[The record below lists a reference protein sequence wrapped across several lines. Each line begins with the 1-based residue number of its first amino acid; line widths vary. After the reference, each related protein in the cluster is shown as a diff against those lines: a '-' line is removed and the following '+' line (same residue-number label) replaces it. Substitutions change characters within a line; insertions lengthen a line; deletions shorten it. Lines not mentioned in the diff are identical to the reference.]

1 MMHELHHES
10 ESGRWCGAV
19 CETDH
24 LPRVR
29 SFHPVARPFFRLVGK
44 LLLDSLPVAVARGLS
59 GETVEGNWL
68 PARRR
73 GTGGRPAFKG
83 RRHRLPERPR
93 PINHRQHGSF
103 PHSKGGSGAGS
114 VLPTAPEA
122 PSGRNGGWGWRG
134 GTARP
139 LLWGLDRSAG
149 RSGGADPSH
158 RLRAGVGCGS
168 RRWEFG
174 CCADSRG
181 AEGGVPAD
189 AGRGRARRR

>member
-134 GTARP
+134 GHSPA
-139 LLWGLDRSAG
+139 A
-149 RSGGADPSH
+149 A
-158 RLRAGVGCGS
+158 VGPGPQ
-168 RRWEFG
+168 RRQE
-174 CCADSRG
+174 R
-181 AEGGVPAD
+181 
-189 AGRGRARRR
+189 RGRPQPQAARRGGLRLPPVGIRLLRRFPRG